1 MEYVQDGVTT
11 LHDFGAASPAVPT
24 DRAAVV
30 VPMTEREYR
39 ASAAERVLT
48 TLETLGVERVVVP
61 LRASPSVAE
70 SIRTWLSAS
79 DVPVEVLWCDGPR
92 LGSLLGE
99 AGLNGTRGKGRDVW
113 LALGVAS
120 SSEHVVVHDA
130 DARGYDERH
139 VRKLLY
145 PLVHGHEFSKAYYA
159 RVEDDRLYGRLFRLF
174 YRPLVEALA
183 DGEGA
188 TPSVLEY
195 LDAFRYA
202 LAGEFALT
210 GSLARRMRVQRGWG
224 LEVGTLGEA
233 FRLVGADGSAQV
245 DLGVHQHDH
254 RSVSGATG
262 LSDMSEQVGRALF
275 QALEENGAVPDY
287 DGLEARY
294 RDAARRLVTTYTV
307 NHEDDLHRV
316 WEVERPF
323 ELHLDGITVTGR
335 ADVILDHEGGVP
347 TALAIVD
354 YKTATSGET
363 ADHALQLQIYAD
375 AGRREGMDV
384 RGAYVHDLSAAA
396 RQPVDVEP
404 AAVQGAETTVAEAA
418 ERIRARDYRPN
429 PSQQLCRR
437 CEVRT
442 ICGSAVR

>member
-183 DGEGA
+183 DGGGA
-188 TPSVLEY
+188 TPPILAY
-195 LDAFRYA
+195 LGAFRYA

-294 RDAARRLVTTYTV
+294 RDAARRLVDAYELDAAF
-307 NHEDDLHRV
+307 NGLEYDRAD
-316 WEVERPF
+316 
-323 ELHLDGITVTGR
+323 ELHQ
-335 ADVILDHEGGVP
+335 
-347 TALAIVD
+347 VD
-354 YKTATSGET
+354 A
-363 ADHALQLQIYAD
+363 YAG
-375 AGRREGMDV
+375 AV
-384 RGAYVHDLSAAA
+384 RPPAEDTRLPPWVEAPIDPAEVAAAA
-396 RQPVDVEP
+396 RADLEAVGEATGGGGTGTVDAVDVSSD
-404 AAVQGAETTVAEAA
+404 A
-418 ERIRARDYRPN
+418 
-429 PSQQLCRR
+429 C
-437 CEVRT
+437 
-442 ICGSAVR
+442 